1 MTERERLIELIK
13 DSGELERV
21 GMLYNDI
28 GFRSEQLADH
38 LLASG
43 VIVPPCK
50 VGDMVYYFN
59 KNPLNLM
66 VRKNTIYE
74 AMVVRIVN
82 TRLGIYLV
90 IQICNELGCTEIP
103 NINEFGKNVF
113 LTREEAE
120 KALKE
125 EQNHD

>member
-13 DSGELERV
+13 DSGELER
-21 GMLYNDI
+21 GGLLYNDI
-28 GFRSEQLADH
+28 GFRSEQLADY
-38 LLASG
+38 LLENG
-43 VIVPPCK
+43 VIVSPCK
-50 VGDMVYYFN
+50 VGDTVYYFN

-66 VRKNTIYE
+66 IRENTIYE

-82 TRLGIYLV
+82 TRLGTYLV

-120 KALKE
+120 KALRE

>member
-1 MTERERLIELIK
+1 MTERERLIELLNEWRNK
-13 DSGELERV
+13 E
-21 GMLYNDI
+21 NDGVRAKSI
-28 GFRSEQLADH
+28 ADY
-38 LLASG
+38 LLTNG

-50 VGDMVYYFN
+50 VGYKVYYFN
-59 KNPLNLM
+59 KNPLGLM

-74 AMVVRIVN
+74 AVVVRIVN
-82 TRLGIYLV
+82 TRLGTYLV

-120 KALKE
+120 QALKE
-125 EQNHD
+125 EQNHE